1 MSTTTSNQPE
11 KSPPTPSLPL
21 SLPFGAQPDII
32 RANQKDVYYQSILQE
47 QISRVCQQFLGAR
60 RQHHWQKEI
69 NVFSDFCYYGL
80 TTLLGTQTLGE
91 EYCDL
96 VQINQYAETYPGFLR
111 RAILVFVQTL
121 LPYVY
126 TRGVTEIK
134 KQGQQQRTLRG
145 RLQQQQQQLQETVEL
160 EGTHPTLKDRL
171 QHFVQNTLPPI
182 QEFVLKNIRPVHLA
196 VFYFFGAYYNFSK
209 RLTGIRYLFTRQLGP
224 NEQRAG
230 YEVLGVLIVVQL
242 MIQAGLELRKRWV
255 QHQEEAAT
263 AAAAAAAEI
272 TATTTTVD
280 EVDVADKNQLKSE
293 HEEKTAAT
301 TAENTQQT
309 EPAEDDFD
317 FMDAFNDD
325 NKDDDSATQQQPQ
338 ELSYEAMQML
348 KCALCLEPR
357 KTTTT
362 TPCGHLFCWSCI
374 VEWCQ
379 NKPECPLCRSH
390 VNTSH
395 LIPLNNF

>member
-1 MSTTTSNQPE
+1 MSTSTPTSDTDIKAPR
-11 KSPPTPSLPL
+11 TPSFSL

-47 QISRVCQQFLGAR
+47 QISSVCQQFLGAR
-60 RQHHWQKEI
+60 RQHQWQKEI
-69 NVFSDFCYYGL
+69 NTVSDFCYYGL

-96 VQINQYAETYPGFLR
+96 VQINQYADVYPGFLR
-111 RAILVFVQTL
+111 RTILVFVQTL
-121 LPYVY
+121 LPYIY
-126 TRGVTEIK
+126 TRGITEIK
-134 KQGQQQRTLRG
+134 KQGQQRRLRPGHQREEG
-145 RLQQQQQQLQETVEL
+145 NVEL
-160 EGTHPTLKDRL
+160 DTIPMKKRI
-171 QHFVQNTLPPI
+171 QQFVQNTLPTL
-182 QEFVLKNIRPVHLA
+182 QEFVLKNVRPMHLA
-196 VFYFFGAYYNFSK
+196 IFYFFGAYYNFSK

-242 MIQAGLELRKRWV
+242 MIQAGLELRKRWI
-255 QHQEEAAT
+255 QYQELMTVDLIGQNDDGTT
-263 AAAAAAAEI
+263 AIVDGTEKMETSAEI
-272 TATTTTVD
+272 ETVD
-280 EVDVADKNQLKSE
+280 D
-293 HEEKTAAT
+293 
-301 TAENTQQT
+301 
-309 EPAEDDFD
+309 DDFD
-317 FMDAFNDD
+317 FMNAFD
-325 NKDDDSATQQQPQ
+325 KDETITQPE

-357 KTTTT
+357 KITTT
-362 TPCGHLFCWSCI
+362 TPCGHLFCWNCI